1 MVQKEKILRSKVETM
16 AKEKKDRVAKYDN
29 LHSRDEHLCEV
40 LSTSTYYIPPG
51 KVPTLEQLRELEKH
65 VAQLQME
72 KVILSFIH
80 LLLICQY

>member
-16 AKEKKDRVAKYDN
+16 AKEKKDRVAKYET
-29 LHSRDEHLCEV
+29 LHSRDEHLCKV